1 MQRAEVWL
9 YGLSPTN
16 AAAEVHMDRLES
28 VLSHLWYRLADEGVH
43 WRCKWQKSTN
53 SALSHKTLHTT
64 TNNTRERRP
73 YTRMGTTNTHATP
86 DRPYTRMGTTN
97 TYPTPGNT
105 TSNLSRGLLSL
116 GRVDTVFKVVWWGSC
131 NYHLLRGSH
140 DWPKENSPLQ
150 RAYLLERVR
159 AWMLQ
164 MGKVWKVLENVWWWS
179 REQSMREGFIG
190 IHG

>member
-73 YTRMGTTNTHATP
+73 YTRMGTTNT
-86 DRPYTRMGTTN
+86 
-97 TYPTPGNT
+97 YPTPRNT

-150 RAYLLERVR
+150 RAYLLERV
-159 AWMLQ
+159 
-164 MGKVWKVLENVWWWS
+164 
-179 REQSMREGFIG
+179 
-190 IHG
+190 